1 MEAYEVHAH
10 SARLIARNHLEAH
23 PVRIDHQPVY
33 LSRTRLIDPN
43 ARRGIVNEPALE
55 SALASRGFRI
65 VHPETLTLTDQIE
78 LFNAHTF
85 VAGCW
90 GSAFHGILFSLR
102 ADALTTC
109 VLTEVFAPGNYMLMD
124 ALAGNE
130 SHYLSVMRKIP
141 PREPNQTRRDVV
153 IDIEAA
159 LSHFE
164 AVGVI

>member
-1 MEAYEVHAH
+1 MKLEKCFVPAPTYCEGLEAYEVHAH

-102 ADALTTC
+102 ADALTT
-109 VLTEVFAPGNYMLMD
+109 
-124 ALAGNE
+124 NE